1 MAMATSETIC
11 KFNQSGYCK
20 YGSHCRKHH
29 VTEVCPNI
37 QCTMASCLYSTGTQG
52 CAGTT
57 ATLGNANS
65 PIHAHI
71 FTKLKMKPLVWKQKM
86 EIEKLRVEVEELRKL
101 VCDLK
106 MKVSAVSQGQTC
118 SNTTFSRVD
127 TKFSTQSSVRGSLS
141 VINEHEPYQEV
152 IPQLDGMVVIKKNQ

>member
-1 MAMATSETIC
+1 METE
-11 KFNQSGYCK
+11 N
-20 YGSHCRKHH
+20 
-29 VTEVCPNI
+29 
-37 QCTMASCLYSTGTQG
+37 
-52 CAGTT
+52 
-57 ATLGNANS
+57 GNC
-65 PIHAHI
+65 
-71 FTKLKMKPLVWKQKM
+71 
-86 EIEKLRVEVEELRKL
+86 KLRVEVEELRKL

-127 TKFSTQSSVRGSLS
+127 TKSSTQSSVRGSLS